1 MSDMKRS
8 LYIGAVFVAIL
19 VALGVGREALKKTT
33 AAQGRGAVQAP
44 IFKPIFKID
53 PLWPKPLPNHWVLG
67 SVTGVAVDGQDHI
80 WITHRGAD
88 SLGNNEKGGIL
99 NPPTGCCVPAPQILE
114 FDQSGN
120 LVSHWG
126 GPGEGY
132 DWPQSTGGM
141 TVDHKG
147 NLWIAA
153 AGPPEPAAGRGQGAA
168 PPAAGA
174 RSSAPAAPRPQ
185 DAHVIKFSRAGQFL
199 LQIGRAGKVEPSD
212 SKTGLNRP
220 TAVRIDPATNEAYIA
235 DTGNRRVV
243 VFDAQSGAYK
253 RHWGAYGEKPDGAS
267 LGPYDP
273 NAPPAKQFR
282 ALSCVAIAK
291 DGLVYVCDRQ
301 NDRIQVFQ
309 KDGKFVKEAFVSKTT
324 LGDGSVWDIAFSSD
338 PRQRFLY
345 VADGHD
351 KKIFI
356 LRRDTLEVVS
366 SFGDGG
372 RMPGQFYGVGSIAV
386 DSKGNVYTG
395 ETYEGKRVQKFV
407 YRGLGTAIQTTGS
420 TGSTGKRK

>member
-1 MSDMKRS
+1 MKRS
-8 LYIGAVFVAIL
+8 LYTGAASVAIL
-19 VALGVGREALKKTT
+19 VALGVGQSALKRTT
-33 AAQGRGAVQAP
+33 AAQGRGGVQAP
-44 IFKPIFKID
+44 IFKVD

-88 SLGNNEKGGIL
+88 SLGNNEKGAIL
-99 NPPTGCCVPAPQILE
+99 NPPTGCCVPAPPVLE
-114 FDQSGN
+114 FDQSGA

-132 DWPQSTGGM
+132 DWPQSTGAI

-147 NLWIAA
+147 NIWIAA
-153 AGPPEPAAGRGQGAA
+153 AGLPEPAGARGQGAA

-174 RSSAPAAPRPQ
+174 PAAGAPAAGAPAAGGRSTAPAAPRPQ
-185 DAHVIKFSRAGQFL
+185 DAHVIKFSRTGQFL
-199 LQIGRAGKVEPSD
+199 LQIGRAGKVEGSD
-212 SKTGLNRP
+212 SKAGLNRP
-220 TAVRIDPATNEAYIA
+220 AGVRVDPATNEVYVA
-235 DTGNRRVV
+235 DGFGNHRVA
-243 VFDAQSGAYK
+243 VFDADSGAYK
-253 RHWGAYGEKPDGAS
+253 RHWGAYGEKPDDTS

-273 NAPPAKQFR
+273 NAPPVKQFR
-282 ALSCVAIAK
+282 TVSCAAISK

-324 LGDGSVWDIAFSSD
+324 TGDGAVWEIAFSHD
-338 PRQRFLY
+338 PQQRFLY

-351 KKIFI
+351 KKVFI

-407 YRGLGTAIQTTGS
+407 YLSGR
-420 TGSTGKRK
+420 R